1 MPFGKQL
8 GDVNSEPNVVP
19 MADIML
25 VLLIIFMVVTPMLQ
39 KTISV
44 DMAKTVNTR
53 SMKDADRDDA
63 IYVTI
68 TRDGNVFLGSAQIRI
83 EELLANVQDMIANRV
98 DKTVYLKSDMRA
110 KYETVVDV
118 VNEIRSAG
126 VDQLGLITEKVESRQ
141 LAQNL

>member
-1 MPFGKQL
+1 MAFGKQL

-44 DMAKTVNTR
+44 DMAKAVNTR

-63 IYVTI
+63 VYVTI
-68 TRDGNVFLGSAQIRI
+68 TRDGNVFLGSEQVRL

-141 LAQNL
+141 QAQNL

>member
-1 MPFGKQL
+1 MSFGKQL
-8 GDVNSEPNVVP
+8 ADVNSEPNVVP

-39 KTISV
+39 KTVSV
-44 DMAKTVNTR
+44 DMAKTINTR

-63 IYVTI
+63 VYVTI
-68 TRDGNVFLGSAQIRI
+68 TRDGKVFLGSEQTRP
-83 EELLANVQDMIANRV
+83 EDLLEKVQDMVANRA
-98 DKTVYLKSDMRA
+98 DKTVYLKSDTRA

-126 VDQLGLITEKVESRQ
+126 VDQLGLITEKVEDRR
-141 LAQNL
+141 LAQNF

>member
-1 MPFGKQL
+1 
-8 GDVNSEPNVVP
+8 
-19 MADIML
+19 
-25 VLLIIFMVVTPMLQ
+25 
-39 KTISV
+39 
-44 DMAKTVNTR
+44 
-53 SMKDADRDDA
+53 MKDADRDDA

>member
-8 GDVNSEPNVVP
+8 ADVNSEPNVVP

-39 KTISV
+39 KSVSV
-44 DMAKTVNTR
+44 DMARTVNTR

-63 IYVTI
+63 VYVTI
-68 TRDGNVFLGSAQIRI
+68 TRDGNVFLGSDQVRL
-83 EELLANVQDMIANRV
+83 EELLGQVQDMIASRA

-118 VNEIRSAG
+118 VNEIRAAG

-141 LAQNL
+141 LAQNF